1 MKKSRFTIALL
12 CGIFSLVFLAAVEI
26 IWAIDTYR
34 NMRNAY
40 HNQIESIF
48 EEATWQYVTRFPNGD
63 YTLPNIE
70 RLNTILKEE
79 LRTSGLECQFM
90 ISILAPIGD
99 NFEPIWQI
107 SNDNLSSKQIK
118 FDKSIPPL
126 IISLAVDDPHIAI
139 IASMR
144 WIGTLQIL
152 SIVILSVTFIY
163 LLRTLFRAKS
173 LEQMRQDLTHNI
185 THELKTPIAAAY
197 AATDALRTSPSF
209 ANNEAKRNE
218 YLDLSLQSLKHLG
231 DLVDE
236 ILRSSTDEF
245 EQRRLNYTKCDVG
258 EIVEEVRASLDLK
271 YQEREVRWN
280 IDIPHATE
288 IVADRLH
295 IAASMS
301 ALVDNAIKYCIKQPH
316 ITITAS
322 SNNTNTTISISDNGT
337 GIPMSERKRIFEKF
351 YRISQGNR
359 HDTKGFGLGLYYAKN
374 IIELHNGKISLR
386 STVGKGSTF
395 EITLP
400 AYGTTTNTNS

>member
-107 SNDNLSSKQIK
+107 SNDSLSSKQIK

-163 LLRTLFRAKS
+163 LLHTLFRAKS

-258 EIVEEVRASLDLK
+258 EIVEEIRASLDLK

-295 IAASMS
+295 IAAAMS

-337 GIPMSERKRIFEKF
+337 GIPMSERKRIFDKF

>member
-1 MKKSRFTIALL
+1 MKKSRFTIVLL

-26 IWAIDTYR
+26 IWAVDTYK

-40 HNQIESIF
+40 RNQIESIF

-70 RLNTILKEE
+70 RLHTILKEE

-99 NFEPIWQI
+99 NFEPIWEI
-107 SNDNLSSKQIK
+107 SNESLSERKID
-118 FDKSIPPL
+118 FNKSFPPL
-126 IISLAVDDPHIAI
+126 TIRLTVDDPHTTI

-144 WIGTLQIL
+144 WIVTLQML
-152 SIVILSVTFIY
+152 SIVVLTITFIY

-173 LEQMRQDLTHNI
+173 LEQMRRDLTHNI

-209 ANNEAKRNE
+209 ANNEVKRNE
-218 YLDLSLQSLKHLG
+218 YLDLSLQSLKRLG
-231 DLVDE
+231 DMVEE
-236 ILRSSTDEF
+236 ILRSSTEEF
-245 EQRRLNYTKCDVG
+245 EQRRLNYTQCDIL
-258 EIVEEVRASLDLK
+258 EIVEEVRATFDLK
-271 YQEREVRWN
+271 YQAREARWN

-295 IAASMS
+295 IAAVMS
-301 ALVDNAIKYCIKQPH
+301 ALVDNAIKYCSKQPH

-322 SNNTNTTISISDNGT
+322 SSNTYTIISISDNGA
-337 GIPMSERKRIFEKF
+337 GIPISERKRIFEKF

-359 HDTKGFGLGLYYAKN
+359 HDTKGFGLGLYYVKN
-374 IIELHNGKISLR
+374 IIELHRGKISLR

-400 AYGTTTNTNS
+400 AYGKTTNINS

>member
-295 IAASMS
+295 IGAAMS
-301 ALVDNAIKYCIKQPH
+301 ALVDNAIKYCSKQPH
-316 ITITAS
+316 ITINAS

>member
-99 NFEPIWQI
+99 NFEPIWEI
-107 SNDNLSSKQIK
+107 SNDSLSSKQIK

-163 LLRTLFRAKS
+163 LLGTLFRAKS

-218 YLDLSLQSLKHLG
+218 YLDLSLQTLKHLG

-271 YQEREVRWN
+271 YQAREVRWN

-295 IAASMS
+295 IAAAMS
-301 ALVDNAIKYCIKQPH
+301 ALVDNAIKYCSKQPH

-322 SNNTNTTISISDNGT
+322 SSHRVIKIRISDNGT

-395 EITLP
+395 EIILP

>member
-1 MKKSRFTIALL
+1 MKKNRFTIVLL

-26 IWAIDTYR
+26 IWAVDTYK

-40 HNQIESIF
+40 RNQIESIF

-70 RLNTILKEE
+70 RLHTILKEE
-79 LRTSGLECQFM
+79 LRTSGLECRFA
-90 ISILAPIGD
+90 IEILAPIGD
-99 NFEPIWQI
+99 NFEPIWEI
-107 SNDNLSSKQIK
+107 SNESLSERKID
-118 FDKSIPPL
+118 FNRSIPPL
-126 IISLAVDDPHIAI
+126 TIRLTVDDPHTTI

-144 WIGTLQIL
+144 LIVILQML
-152 SIVILSVTFIY
+152 SIVVLTITFIY

-173 LEQMRQDLTHNI
+173 LEQMRRDLTHNI

-218 YLDLSLQSLKHLG
+218 YLDLSLQSLKRLG
-231 DLVDE
+231 DMVEE
-236 ILRSSTDEF
+236 ILRSSTEEF
-245 EQRRLNYTKCDVG
+245 EQRRLNYTQCDVAA
-258 EIVEEVRASLDLK
+258 IVKEACATFDLK
-271 YQEREVRWN
+271 YKAREVRWN

-295 IAASMS
+295 IAAVMS
-301 ALVDNAIKYCIKQPH
+301 ALVDNAIKYCSKQPH

-322 SNNTNTTISISDNGT
+322 SSNTSTIISISDNGV
-337 GIPMSERKRIFEKF
+337 GIPISERRRIFEKF

-359 HDTKGFGLGLYYAKN
+359 HDTKGFGLGLYYVKN
-374 IIELHNGKISLR
+374 IIELHRGKISLR

-400 AYGTTTNTNS
+400 AYGKTTNTNS

>member
-1 MKKSRFTIALL
+1 MKKSRFTIVLL

-26 IWAIDTYR
+26 IWAVDTYK

-40 HNQIESIF
+40 RNQIESIF

-70 RLNTILKEE
+70 RLHTILKEE
-79 LRTSGLECQFM
+79 LRTSGLECRFA
-90 ISILAPIGD
+90 ITILAPIS
-99 NFEPIWQI
+99 NTLEPIWEI
-107 SNDNLSSKQIK
+107 SNESLSERKID
-118 FDKSIPPL
+118 FDRSIPPL
-126 IISLAVDDPHIAI
+126 TIRLTVDDPHTTI

-144 WIGTLQIL
+144 LIVILQML
-152 SIVILSVTFIY
+152 SIVVLTITFIY

-173 LEQMRQDLTHNI
+173 LEQMRRDLTHNI

-209 ANNEAKRNE
+209 ANNEVKRNE
-218 YLDLSLQSLKHLG
+218 YLDLSLQSLKRLG
-231 DLVDE
+231 DMV
-236 ILRSSTDEF
+236 
-245 EQRRLNYTKCDVG
+245 
-258 EIVEEVRASLDLK
+258 EIVKEVCATFDLK
-271 YQEREVRWN
+271 YQAREVRWN

-295 IAASMS
+295 IAAMMS
-301 ALVDNAIKYCIKQPH
+301 ALVDNAIKYCSKQPH

-322 SNNTNTTISISDNGT
+322 SSNTSTIISISDNGV
-337 GIPMSERKRIFEKF
+337 GIPISERRRIFEKF

-359 HDTKGFGLGLYYAKN
+359 HDTKGFGLGLYYVKN
-374 IIELHNGKISLR
+374 IIELHRGKISLR

-400 AYGTTTNTNS
+400 AYGKTTNTNS

>member
-1 MKKSRFTIALL
+1 MKKSRFTIVLL

-26 IWAIDTYR
+26 IWAVDTYK

-40 HNQIESIF
+40 RNQIESIF

-70 RLNTILKEE
+70 RLHTILKEE
-79 LRTSGLECQFM
+79 LRISDLECQFM

-99 NFEPIWQI
+99 NFEPIWEI
-107 SNDNLSSKQIK
+107 SNESLSERKID
-118 FDKSIPPL
+118 FNKSFPPL
-126 IISLAVDDPHIAI
+126 TIRLTVDDPHTTI

-144 WIGTLQIL
+144 LIVILQML
-152 SIVILSVTFIY
+152 SIVVLTITFIY

-173 LEQMRQDLTHNI
+173 LEQMRRDLTHNI

-209 ANNEAKRNE
+209 VNNEVKRNE
-218 YLDLSLQSLKHLG
+218 YLDLSLQSLKRLG
-231 DLVDE
+231 DMVEE
-236 ILRSSTDEF
+236 ILRSSTEEF
-245 EQRRLNYTKCDVG
+245 EQRKLNYTQCDVG
-258 EIVEEVRASLDLK
+258 EIVEEVCATFDLK
-271 YQEREVRWN
+271 YQAREVRWN
-280 IDIPHATE
+280 IDIPHSTE
-288 IVADRLH
+288 VVADRLH
-295 IAASMS
+295 IAAVMS
-301 ALVDNAIKYCIKQPH
+301 ALVDNAIKYCSKQPY

-322 SNNTNTTISISDNGT
+322 SSNTSTIISISDNGA

-359 HDTKGFGLGLYYAKN
+359 HDTKGFGLGLYYVKN
-374 IIELHNGKISLR
+374 IIELHRGKISLR

-400 AYGTTTNTNS
+400 AYGKTTNTNS

>member
-1 MKKSRFTIALL
+1 MKKSRFTIVLL

-26 IWAIDTYR
+26 IWAVDTYK

-40 HNQIESIF
+40 RNQIESIF

-70 RLNTILKEE
+70 RLHTILKEE

-99 NFEPIWQI
+99 NFEPIWEI
-107 SNDNLSSKQIK
+107 SNESLSERKID
-118 FDKSIPPL
+118 FNKSFPPL
-126 IISLAVDDPHIAI
+126 TIRLTVDDPHTTI

-144 WIGTLQIL
+144 LIAILQML
-152 SIVILSVTFIY
+152 SIVVLTITFIY

-173 LEQMRQDLTHNI
+173 LEQMRRDLTHNI

-209 ANNEAKRNE
+209 ANNEVKRNE
-218 YLDLSLQSLKHLG
+218 YLDLSLQSLKRLE
-231 DLVDE
+231 DMVEE
-236 ILRSSTDEF
+236 ILRSSTEEF
-245 EQRRLNYTKCDVG
+245 EQRKLNYTQCDVG
-258 EIVEEVRASLDLK
+258 EIVEEICATIDLK
-271 YQEREVRWN
+271 YQAREVRWN
-280 IDIPHATE
+280 IDIPHSTE

-295 IAASMS
+295 IAAMMS
-301 ALVDNAIKYCIKQPH
+301 ALVDNAIKYCSKQPH

-322 SNNTNTTISISDNGT
+322 SSNTSTIISISDNGA
-337 GIPMSERKRIFEKF
+337 GIPISERKRIFEKF

-359 HDTKGFGLGLYYAKN
+359 HDTKGFGLGLYYVKN
-374 IIELHNGKISLR
+374 IIELHRGKISLR

-400 AYGTTTNTNS
+400 AYGKTTNTNS

>member
-1 MKKSRFTIALL
+1 MKKSRFTIVLL

-26 IWAIDTYR
+26 IWAVDTYK

-40 HNQIESIF
+40 RNQIESIF

-70 RLNTILKEE
+70 RLHTILKEE
-79 LRTSGLECQFM
+79 LRTSGLECRFA
-90 ISILAPIGD
+90 ITILAPISD
-99 NFEPIWQI
+99 TLEPIWEI
-107 SNDNLSSKQIK
+107 SNESLSERNID
-118 FDKSIPPL
+118 FDRSIPPL
-126 IISLAVDDPHIAI
+126 TIRLTVDDPHTAI
-139 IASMR
+139 VASMR
-144 WIGTLQIL
+144 WIVTLQML
-152 SIVILSVTFIY
+152 SIVVLSVTFIY

-173 LEQMRQDLTHNI
+173 LEQIRRDLTHNI

-209 ANNEAKRNE
+209 ANNEVKRNE
-218 YLDLSLQSLKHLG
+218 YLDLSLQSLKRLE
-231 DLVDE
+231 DMVEE
-236 ILRSSTDEF
+236 ILRSSTEEF
-245 EQRRLNYTKCDVG
+245 EQRRLNYTQCDVG
-258 EIVEEVRASLDLK
+258 EIVEEVCATFDLK
-271 YQEREVRWN
+271 YQAREVRWN
-280 IDIPHATE
+280 IDIPHSTE

-295 IAASMS
+295 IAAALS
-301 ALVDNAIKYCIKQPH
+301 ALVDNAIKYCSKQPH

-322 SNNTNTTISISDNGT
+322 SSYISTIISISDNGT

-359 HDTKGFGLGLYYAKN
+359 HDTKGFGLGLYYVKN
-374 IIELHNGKISLR
+374 IIELHRGKISLR

-400 AYGTTTNTNS
+400 AYGKTTNTNS